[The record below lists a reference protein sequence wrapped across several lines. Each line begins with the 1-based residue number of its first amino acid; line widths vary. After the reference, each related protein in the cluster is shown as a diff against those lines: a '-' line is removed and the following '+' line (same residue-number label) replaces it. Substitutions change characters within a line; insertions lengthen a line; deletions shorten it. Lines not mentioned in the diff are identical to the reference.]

1 MDVGEAAAAG
11 SGRAAAP
18 VRWLLAAMAV
28 GRGGLMPGREARGR
42 SLRAASAAD
51 RLGGCLHFFRLGG
64 VSGDDRE
71 PGCFSTAVKIHG
83 GLGRQK
89 RPPPPATLFAKEFC
103 GGVISWRWRTESE
116 C

>member
-18 VRWLLAAMAV
+18 VLRLLAATAV

-42 SLRAASAAD
+42 SLRAASAVD

-71 PGCFSTAVKIHG
+71 PGCFSTAVKIQVWRATVGWG
-83 GLGRQK
+83 GKNARH
-89 RPPPPATLFAKEFC
+89 RPPHFLRRNSMA
-103 GGVISWRWRTESE
+103 G
-116 C
+116 